1 MTEKIE
7 WYKEVL
13 ELEPNSKVFFPLARL
28 LVEEG
33 HSEEAVTILEQG
45 LARHDEF
52 LEARLFLI
60 ELLYKTGQ
68 QNACETQVEKL
79 SRMFTAYSGFW
90 QAWAATTL
98 TSGQSPDTAAVMR
111 FLALNFAKGPISLR
125 EVLEQG
131 VTSLLGH
138 SAPAS
143 EPDTRH
149 PVMGE
154 SKNLQVIHEDS
165 SDIHASEREESPS
178 SGSDAL
184 PFPSKQ
190 QETLAQ
196 QGNHAPAQSQGSA
209 DLDIAEAGE
218 DAFSAERHERE
229 HLNNED
235 LVNHED
241 HGTDPAVADHLVHEK
256 LDAFDL
262 DEDEDGASLEAPL
275 HSITA
280 HSFSGDAVDAPS
292 SAFAHD
298 ADTTVENATAGIA
311 HAGEEA
317 DDSEERFSLRTR
329 SMAEV
334 LAEQGDIKGALD
346 IYHELSAAATA
357 PEESAD
363 LRQRIATLNARL
375 GSAPPAEQTQESAET
390 GGSTGKDK
398 LISMLEALAERVE
411 ARAHS

>member
-1 MTEKIE
+1 MTEKIQ

-33 HSEEAVTILEQG
+33 HSDEAVAVLEQG

-68 QNACETQVEKL
+68 QNSCEAQVEKL

-90 QAWAATTL
+90 QAWAASTL
-98 TSGQSPDTAAVMR
+98 TAGQSPDTAAVMR
-111 FLALNFAKGPISLR
+111 FLALNFAKGPVSLR
-125 EVLEQG
+125 EVLDQG
-131 VTSLLGH
+131 VNSLLGH
-138 SAPAS
+138 SAAG
-143 EPDTRH
+143 PDTRD
-149 PVMGE
+149 PTMGE
-154 SKNLQVIHEDS
+154 PKKLQASLEDS
-165 SDIHASEREESPS
+165 AHSHTP
-178 SGSDAL
+178 
-184 PFPSKQ
+184 P
-190 QETLAQ
+190 
-196 QGNHAPAQSQGSA
+196 QSQGDADAISA
-209 DLDIAEAGE
+209 TRR
-218 DAFSAERHERE
+218 SHEHPAHE
-229 HLNNED
+229 L
-235 LVNHED
+235 LAHED
-241 HGTDPAVADHLVHEK
+241 PGTDPVAADHLVHEK
-256 LDAFDL
+256 LDTFDP
-262 DEDEDGASLEAPL
+262 DDVEDGASLEAPL

-280 HSFSGDAVDAPS
+280 RLSSDDAGGAALQSPRD
-292 SAFAHD
+292 HD
-298 ADTTVENATAGIA
+298 AEPIVENATGGAVQS
-311 HAGEEA
+311 GEEA

-346 IYHELSAAATA
+346 IYHELAAAATA

-375 GSAPPAEQTQESAET
+375 GSAPPVEQTQEPAEA